1 MKILIAS
8 PIFPDAI
15 EKLRE
20 QHEVICAFDA
30 KEAELQVLMTD
41 CDVLVF
47 RSGVNISAEVMSSAP
62 RLKLLIR
69 AGSGIDNLDLNYVK
83 QRGLELVRVPE
94 PGAKAVAEM
103 SFAFMLALAR
113 DLINVDRQTREGHWV
128 KYKVTAYLLTGK
140 VLGIVGAGNIGSRTG
155 QLGAAW
161 GMDVLGC
168 VEHPTAAAAVRLLE
182 KGIRLAPFDEVVATA
197 DFLSIHVPLK
207 DSTRNLI
214 NAEVLARMKPGAY
227 LINLARG
234 GVVDEAALH
243 SALTEGRLR
252 GAALDV
258 HRAEGEGK
266 VSPLAGMPNV
276 ILTPHVGAS
285 TIDSQREIGHRVVE
299 AMADLTKRV
308 GQVSGAFESLY
319 KLAEVDSSS

>member
-15 EKLRE
+15 ETLRE
-20 QHEVICAFDA
+20 QHEVVCAFDA
-30 KEAELQVLMTD
+30 KEDALQALIKD
-41 CDVLVF
+41 CHVLVF

-62 RLKLLIR
+62 NLQLLVR
-69 AGSGIDNLDLNYVK
+69 AGSGIDNLDLNYV
-83 QRGLELVRVPE
+83 QAHGLELVRVPE

-113 DLINVDRQTREGHWV
+113 ELINVDRVTREGHWV
-128 KYKVTAYLLTGK
+128 KHKVTAYLLTGK

-168 VEHPTAAAAVRLLE
+168 VEHPSAAVAARLLE
-182 KGIRLAPFDEVVATA
+182 KGVRLTTFDEVVAQA

-207 DSTRNLI
+207 DSTRGLI
-214 NAEVLARMKPGAY
+214 NAEVLSHMKPGAF
-227 LINLARG
+227 LVNLARG
-234 GVVDEAALH
+234 GVVDEAALYQ
-243 SALTEGRLR
+243 ALTEGRLR

-266 VSPLAGMPNV
+266 ISPLAGLPNV
-276 ILTPHVGAS
+276 ILTPHIGAS
-285 TIDSQREIGHRVVE
+285 TFDTQREIGYRVIEAVE
-299 AMADLTKRV
+299 ARAKKN
-308 GQVSGAFESLY
+308 GALPEAVEPLY
-319 KLAEVDSSS
+319 KLAEV

>member
-20 QHEVICAFDA
+20 QHEIVCAFDA
-30 KEAELQVLMTD
+30 KEAALRALIQD
-41 CDVLVF
+41 CEVLVF
-47 RSGVNISAEVMSSAP
+47 RSGVQISAEVMSSAP
-62 RLKLLIR
+62 NLKLLIR
-69 AGSGIDNLDLNYVK
+69 AGSGIDNLDLNYV
-83 QRGLELVRVPE
+83 QARGLELVRVPE

-113 DLINVDRQTREGHWV
+113 DLIKVDRVTREGHWV
-128 KYKVTAYLLTGK
+128 KHQVTAYLLTGK
-140 VLGIVGAGNIGSRTG
+140 ILGIIGAGNIGSRTG

-168 VEHPTAAAAVRLLE
+168 VEHPSAAVAARLLE
-182 KGIRLAPFDEVVATA
+182 KGVRLTTFDEVVAQA

-207 DSTRNLI
+207 DSTRGLI
-214 NAEVLARMKPGAY
+214 NAGVLSHMKPGAF
-227 LINLARG
+227 LVNLARG
-234 GVVDEAALH
+234 GVVDEAALYQ
-243 SALTEGRLR
+243 ALTEGKLQ

-266 VSPLAGMPNV
+266 ISPLAGLPNV
-276 ILTPHVGAS
+276 ILTPHIGAS
-285 TIDSQREIGHRVVE
+285 TFDTQREIGYRVIAAVE
-299 AMADLTKRV
+299 ARAKKN
-308 GQVSGAFESLY
+308 GALPKAVEPLY
-319 KLAEVDSSS
+319 KLAEV

>member
-15 EKLRE
+15 ETLRE
-20 QHEVICAFDA
+20 QHEVVCAFDA
-30 KEAELQVLMTD
+30 KEAALRALIQD
-41 CDVLVF
+41 CEVLVF
-47 RSGVNISAEVMSSAP
+47 RSGVQISAEVMSSAP
-62 RLKLLIR
+62 NLKLLIR
-69 AGSGIDNLDLNYVK
+69 AGSGIDNLDLNYV
-83 QRGLELVRVPE
+83 QAHGLELVRVPE

-113 DLINVDRQTREGHWV
+113 DLIKVDRVTREGHWV
-128 KYKVTAYLLTGK
+128 KHKVTAYLLTGK

-168 VEHPTAAAAVRLLE
+168 VEHPSAAVAARLLE
-182 KGIRLAPFDEVVATA
+182 KGVRLTTFDEVVAQA

-207 DSTRNLI
+207 DSTRGLI
-214 NAEVLARMKPGAY
+214 NAGVLSHMKPGAF
-227 LINLARG
+227 LVNLARG
-234 GVVDEAALH
+234 GVVDEAALYQ
-243 SALTEGRLR
+243 ALTEGRLR

-266 VSPLAGMPNV
+266 ISPLAGLPNV
-276 ILTPHVGAS
+276 ILTPHIGAS
-285 TIDSQREIGHRVVE
+285 TFDTQREIGYRVIAAVE
-299 AMADLTKRV
+299 ARAKKN
-308 GQVSGAFESLY
+308 GALPKAVEPLY
-319 KLAEVDSSS
+319 KLAEV

>member
-20 QHEVICAFDA
+20 QHEIVCAFDA
-30 KEAELQVLMTD
+30 KEAALRALIQD
-41 CDVLVF
+41 CEVLVF
-47 RSGVNISAEVMSSAP
+47 RSGVQISAEVMSSAP
-62 RLKLLIR
+62 NLKLLIR
-69 AGSGIDNLDLNYVK
+69 AGSGIDNLDLNYV
-83 QRGLELVRVPE
+83 QARGLELVRVPE

-113 DLINVDRQTREGHWV
+113 DLIKVDRVTREGHWV
-128 KYKVTAYLLTGK
+128 KHQVTAYLLTGK
-140 VLGIVGAGNIGSRTG
+140 ILGIIGAGNIGSRTG

-168 VEHPTAAAAVRLLE
+168 VEHPSAAVAARLLE
-182 KGIRLAPFDEVVATA
+182 KGVRLTTFDEVVAQA

-207 DSTRNLI
+207 DSTRGLI
-214 NAEVLARMKPGAY
+214 NAGVLSHMKPGAF
-227 LINLARG
+227 LVNLARG
-234 GVVDEAALH
+234 GVVDEAALYQ
-243 SALTEGRLR
+243 ALTEGRLR

-266 VSPLAGMPNV
+266 ISPLAGLPNV
-276 ILTPHVGAS
+276 ILTPHIGAS
-285 TIDSQREIGHRVVE
+285 TFDTQREIGYRVIAAVE
-299 AMADLTKRV
+299 ARAKKN
-308 GQVSGAFESLY
+308 GALPKAVEPLY
-319 KLAEVDSSS
+319 KLTEV